1 MKCPVCRATYRSP
14 GSKPQGSDPDASIPA
29 ALPDAAALNCR
40 RCGLDLAPLIR
51 LYDQA
56 IWHHRQAIQS
66 FNAGDY
72 AIAIAHNNQ
81 ALTLN
86 THHADFHALA
96 GQLWMLQGDIIRAI
110 AAWKTAQHLNP
121 QHPTATVYLQQLW
134 AIASV

>member
-14 GSKPQGSDPDASIPA
+14 ELQRQGLDPEAATPDARSDTA
-29 ALPDAAALNCR
+29 AVNCR
-40 RCGLDLAPLIR
+40 RCGVDLAPLIR
-51 LYDQA
+51 LHDQA

-72 AIAIAHNNQ
+72 AIAIAHNNH

-86 THHADFHALA
+86 AQQADFHALA
-96 GQLWMLQGDIIRAI
+96 GQLWALQGNAARAI

-121 QHPTATVYLQQLW
+121 QHPAATVYLQQLA
-134 AIASV
+134 AIASA